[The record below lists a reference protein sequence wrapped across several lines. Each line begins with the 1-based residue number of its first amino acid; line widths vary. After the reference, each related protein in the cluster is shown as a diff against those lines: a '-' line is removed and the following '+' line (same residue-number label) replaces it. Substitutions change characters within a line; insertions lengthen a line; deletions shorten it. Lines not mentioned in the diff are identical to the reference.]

1 MRRGELPFHLRCV
14 VCNILSREEGT
25 MLSIANANGV
35 DEDVVFEN
43 AAHDNIVVS
52 DDAGVALLLHLDQ
65 NAIQVIILVLI
76 TVVLRTIQDSFVL
89 VVHHDARALVS
100 IWKCAKRVFD
110 FGGSYCS

>member
-14 VCNILSREEGT
+14 ICNVLSREEGT
-25 MLSIANANGV
+25 VLSIANANGV

-65 NAIQVIILVLI
+65 NAIQMIVFVLI